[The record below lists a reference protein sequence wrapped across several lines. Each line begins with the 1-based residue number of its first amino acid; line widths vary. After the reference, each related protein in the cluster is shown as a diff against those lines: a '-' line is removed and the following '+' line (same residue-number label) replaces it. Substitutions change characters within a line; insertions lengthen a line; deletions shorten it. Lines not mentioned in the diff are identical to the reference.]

1 MVLAKRG
8 LGRGLEALL
17 VEVPV
22 MAETSQHLSAIEQ
35 PQDSQNNPSVASDIQ
50 AFQDIAENM
59 QTENRLLIKEAEALK
74 GFLDDF
80 ETLVQCH
87 GI

>member
-1 MVLAKRG
+1 MVAAKRG

-22 MAETSQHLSAIEQ
+22 MAETSQHIFAIEQ
-35 PQDSQNNPSVASDIQ
+35 PQDSQNNPLLATDLR

-59 QTENRLLIKEAEALK
+59 QTENRLLLKEAEALK
-74 GFLDDF
+74 SFLDDF
-80 ETLVQCH
+80 ETMVQCH